1 MKRIGVRLEPL
12 DLLFF
17 RGGLPM
23 SEGIRAKSVLP
34 SPQTFAGMIR
44 TMLLERCGAN
54 FDAMRGKPTLAEAC
68 DAAGAGWVAQV
79 RMTGPFPAIVNKSGV
94 EPVFPCPANIRKV
107 RGSSDAVGLLLPSRA
122 AVPGWSPPMPG
133 MLPLCRG
140 GARFQKES
148 PEWITWTG
156 LQAYLCG
163 EPLKPDHFRRTDELL
178 EWEERTGVG
187 IDPQTHAS
195 KEGILYTTRSL
206 RLKPGVVFYGE
217 IELPE
222 ERAPLVSGVAVW
234 GGERRRVRL
243 SVQAPLPWPSPAKPA
258 RSLILVLTP
267 AFFGR
272 QWLPGAIPDGALRAA
287 AVTGPYAISGWDL
300 ARGGP
305 RPVRFGV
312 NAGSV
317 YFCEGWEPEGNTLA
331 ENQEDALAGYG
342 FFVKGTWNYA
352 Q

>member
-1 MKRIGVRLEPL
+1 MKRIGIRLEPL

-23 SEGIRAKSVLP
+23 SEGIRAKSVLR
-34 SPQTFAGMIR
+34 SPQTFAGMVR
-44 TMLLERCGAN
+44 TLLLERCGAN
-54 FDAMRGKPTLAEAC
+54 FEAMRGKPTLAEAC

-79 RMTGPFPAIVNKSGV
+79 KMFGPFLAIVHGNEM

-107 RGSSDAVGLLLPSRA
+107 RGSPDAIGALLPLRA
-122 AVPGWSPPMPG
+122 AVPGWDPPLPG
-133 MLPLCRG
+133 MLPLWRG
-140 GARFQKES
+140 GARFEKES
-148 PEWITWTG
+148 PEWITWNG

-163 EPLKPDHFRRTDELL
+163 QPFKPDHFRKTDELL

-187 IDPQTHAS
+187 INPQTHAS

-206 RLKPGVVFYGE
+206 RLRPGAVFYGE
-217 IELPE
+217 IEIPE
-222 ERAPLVSGVAVW
+222 DRVSLVSGVAVW
-234 GGERRRVRL
+234 GGERRRVKL
-243 SVQAPLPWPSPAKPA
+243 SVHAPIRWPSPAKSD
-258 RSLILVLTP
+258 RSLILLLAP
-267 AFFGR
+267 AFFGKR
-272 QWLPGAIPDGALRAA
+272 WLPGAIPDGALRAS

-317 YFCEGWEPEGNTLA
+317 YFCEGWEPEGHTLA
-331 ENQEDALAGYG
+331 ENQDDALAGYG

>member
-1 MKRIGVRLEPL
+1 MKRIGVKLEPL

-23 SEGIRAKSVLP
+23 SEGIRARSVLP

-44 TMLLERCGAN
+44 TLLLERCGAD

-68 DAAGAGWVAQV
+68 DAAGAGWVSQV
-79 RMTGPFPAIVNKSGV
+79 RMTGPFPAVVQGDQV
-94 EPVFPCPANIRKV
+94 DPLFPCPANV
-107 RGSSDAVGLLLPSRA
+107 RRVGGSRDSIGVLLPTRA
-122 AVPGWSPPMPG
+122 AVPGWCPPLPG
-133 MLPLCRG
+133 MKPLWRG

-148 PEWITWTG
+148 PEWITRTG
-156 LQAYLCG
+156 LEAYLSG
-163 EPLKPDHFRRTDELL
+163 RGLRPDHFRRTDELL

-187 IDPQTHAS
+187 IDPRTHAS

-206 RLKPGVVFYGE
+206 RLRPGVVFYGE
-217 IELPE
+217 IEMPE
-222 ERAPLVSGVAVW
+222 DRVSLVSGVAVW

-243 SVQAPLPWPSPAKPA
+243 SVQAPMAWPSAA
-258 RSLILVLTP
+258 ESDRSLIVLLAP
-267 AFFGR
+267 GFFRR
-272 QWLPGAIPDGALRAA
+272 QWRPGTIPEGALRAA

-317 YFCEGWEPEGNTLA
+317 YFCEGDEPGGNTLA
-331 ENQEDALAGYG
+331 ENQDDALAGFG

>member
-44 TMLLERCGAN
+44 TMLLERTGAN
-54 FDAMRGKPTLAEAC
+54 FDLMRGKPTLAEAC
-68 DAAGAGWVAQV
+68 RAAGAEWVAQV
-79 RMTGPFPAIVNKSGV
+79 KMTGPFPAMIRDKGM
-94 EPVFPCPANIRKV
+94 EPLFPCPANVRKV
-107 RGSSDAVGLLLPSRA
+107 RGSSDSIGVLLPSCA
-122 AVPGWSPPMPG
+122 AVPGWDPPLPG
-133 MLPLCRG
+133 MLPLWRG
-140 GARFQKES
+140 GARFEKES

-156 LQAYLCG
+156 LQAYLRG
-163 EPLKPDHFRRTDELL
+163 QPLEPGHFRKTDELL

-195 KEGILYTTRSL
+195 REGILYTTRSL

-222 ERAPLVSGVAVW
+222 DGVSLVTGVATW
-234 GGERRRVRL
+234 GGERRRVKV
-243 SVQAPLPWPSPAKPA
+243 SGEAPLEWPSPAKQD
-258 RSLILVLTP
+258 RSLILLLSP
-267 AFFGR
+267 AFFEK
-272 QWLPGAIPDGALRAA
+272 QWRPAAIPEGVLRAA
-287 AVTGPYAISGWDL
+287 AVKGPYAISGWDL

-305 RPVRFGV
+305 RPVRFG
-312 NAGSV
+312 ADGGSV
-317 YFCEGWEPEGNTLA
+317 YFCEGWEPGGTTLA
-331 ENQEDALAGYG
+331 ENEDDNLAGYG